1 MKTLSCDP
9 LLVAIVGPT
18 ATGKSSLALGLA
30 RALHGEIV
38 NCDSMQMVR
47 GMDIGTAKPS
57 RQEQATV
64 PHHLYDR
71 VDPDGWY
78 SAGQYMKE
86 ARPVCREIAGR
97 GRVPL
102 VVGGTGLY
110 LRALLLGVFEGPGR
124 SQEYRR
130 YLHQVVSNKGKAA
143 LHEMLVR
150 VDPSSSQRIQP
161 TDVVRV
167 VRALEV
173 YHLAGRPISDLQG
186 ERKFLTGFRV
196 VKTGIGLER
205 EELYVRIDSRVRE
218 MFRAGLLGEVEG
230 LISQGFSPE
239 CKGFEAIGYR
249 QVVACL
255 NGQIGLEEAVESTC
269 TDTRRYAKRQMTW
282 FRREPDLHWV
292 SAPGENQETLAKT
305 LELVGG
311 L

>member
-1 MKTLSCDP
+1 MNTTSYDP

-30 RALHGEIV
+30 RALRGEIV

-71 VDPDGWY
+71 VGPDGWY
-78 SAGQYMKE
+78 SAGQYMEE
-86 ARPVCREIAGR
+86 ARPICGEIAGR
-97 GRVPL
+97 EHVPL

-124 SQEYRR
+124 SQKHRR
-130 YLHQVVSNKGKAA
+130 YLHQVAARKGKAA
-143 LHEMLVR
+143 LHEMLAR
-150 VDPSSSQRIQP
+150 VDPSSAQRIQP
-161 TDVVRV
+161 TDVVRI

-173 YHLAGRPISDLQG
+173 YHQAGRPISDLQG
-186 ERKFLTGFRV
+186 ERKSLTGFRI
-196 VKTGIGLER
+196 VKIGIGLER
-205 EELYVRIDSRVRE
+205 EKLYVRIDSRVRE
-218 MFRAGLLGEVEG
+218 MFRAGLLGEVQG
-230 LISQGFSPE
+230 LIDQGFAPE

-249 QVVACL
+249 QAVSCL
-255 NGQIGLEEAVESTC
+255 KGQISLEEAVDSTC

-282 FRREPDLHWV
+282 FRKEPGLHWI
-292 SAPGENQETLAKT
+292 SAPGESQETLAKA
-305 LELVGG
+305 LELVV
-311 L
+311 